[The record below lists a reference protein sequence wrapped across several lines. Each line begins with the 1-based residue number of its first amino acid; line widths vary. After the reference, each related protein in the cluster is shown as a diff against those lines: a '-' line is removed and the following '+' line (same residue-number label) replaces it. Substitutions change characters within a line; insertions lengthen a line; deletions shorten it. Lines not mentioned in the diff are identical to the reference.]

1 MYGYWVKLVA
11 LVILATASPS
21 SAGEYTE
28 NAEVQVV
35 QETED
40 FLDNPRYLNNQE
52 IGELFDKIS
61 KDYPEIAQTYSIGKS
76 IKGRP
81 LNVLALSSR
90 IPDSV
95 NGDLLRPMVKLVA
108 NIRGDEAVGRQIVLY
123 LAQYL
128 AAHYDTDKEVQRL
141 LNTTDIHFLPTCN
154 PDGFANAKVSQ
165 CGLVAK
171 NQKSRPEES

>member
-1 MYGYWVKLVA
+1 MFGYWLTLVA
-11 LVILATASPS
+11 LAILAKASLS
-21 SAGEYTE
+21 SAGEYSE
-28 NAEVQVV
+28 NAEVLVV

-40 FLDNPRYLNNQE
+40 FLDNPRYLNNEE

-61 KDYPEIAQTYSIGKS
+61 KEYPEIAQTYSIGNS
-76 IKGRP
+76 IQGRP

-95 NGDLLRPMVKLVA
+95 NDDLLRPMVKLVA
-108 NIRGDEAVGRQIVLY
+108 NIQGDEALGRQMVLY

-128 AAHYDTDKEVQRL
+128 AAHYDSDKEVQKL

-165 CGLVAK
+165 
-171 NQKSRPEES
+171 